1 MKKRLRVRL
10 VDNLAFLFFVLFR
23 SLVRVLPERASHALG
38 RGLGVLGYLLVS
50 DSRRVAVENLRVAL
64 GLDERAAF
72 RLARRCFVSLG
83 LSGAELLR
91 LGGRPAL
98 VKERVRLVGEEHLKA
113 ALAAGRGVV
122 LFTAHLGNWEL
133 CGQALSLA
141 GYRVHPIVQEQ
152 GNERLYAFID
162 RERRAMGLRPI
173 SRGFSLR
180 EVLRAL
186 REGGC
191 VSIMPDQEG
200 GGKGVFVPF
209 FGRPALTPRGIVVV
223 ALLSGAP
230 IVPCFFRRS
239 RPGYHEIRLGPP
251 VPLVRTGKEEEDIR
265 INLARINALL
275 EAEIKEHPEEWLWIY
290 DRWRTRP
297 KDEGRP
303 FS

>member
-1 MKKRLRVRL
+1 MKRWRSRLIHKL
-10 VDNLAFLFFVLFR
+10 TFFIFILFR
-23 SLVRVLPERASHALG
+23 TLTRVLPERGGYALG
-38 RGLGVLGYLLVS
+38 RGLGLFGYLVVAQA
-50 DSRRVAVENLRVAL
+50 RRGAVTNLRAAL
-64 GLDERAAF
+64 GLDEDAAR
-72 RLARRCFVSLG
+72 RLARRCFISLG

-91 LGGRPAL
+91 LGGRPDL
-98 VKERVRLVGEEHLKA
+98 IKKRVRLVGEEHLRA

-122 LFTAHLGNWEL
+122 LFTAHLGNWAL

-141 GYRVHPIVQEQ
+141 GYLVYPIVQAQ
-152 GNERLYAFID
+152 ANERVYAFID

-191 VSIMPDQEG
+191 VSIMPDQEAEK
-200 GGKGVFVPF
+200 KGIFVPF
-209 FGRPALTPRGIVVV
+209 FGRPALTPRGIVV
-223 ALLSGAP
+223 AASLSGAP
-230 IVPCFFRRS
+230 IVPCFFRRR

-251 VPLVRTGKEEEDIR
+251 VPLAHTGKEEEDLR
-265 INLARINALL
+265 VNLARLNSIL

-297 KDEGRP
+297 QEDRP
-303 FS
+303 SF